1 MRSGVER
8 EVKLEAPKGFALPDL
23 SGAVDGLV
31 ARVAGERDLD
41 ATYYDTPDLRLARW
55 GVSVR
60 HRSGDGTGWTV
71 KLPEGEAGPALVRR
85 ELTFDGAAEAIPPG
99 VSELVRAYVRSS
111 ALTPAA
117 RVRSRRISVEL
128 VDAEGERVAE
138 VVDDDVQTEV
148 GPSVRRFRELEVEVD
163 ESAAPGVLE
172 ALVDALLAAGAT
184 PVADPVPKVVRALGP
199 PAEAPPELVVPR
211 LGPKSTAA
219 DVVRAAFIGS
229 AIRILQ
235 HDPGVRIGDDPEDVH
250 QARVGARRLR
260 SDLRTFRSLLMDSW
274 REPLEAELRW
284 VGQELGA
291 VRDADVLLERLR
303 RHAAVLP
310 ERDARAV
317 AAILRQLV
325 RQREAARASML
336 EALTSERYVALLDR
350 LVEAVQSPETLP
362 IADKRAAP
370 VMASL
375 VRRPW
380 QRLERAVKDL
390 GDDPPDEELHQV
402 RILAKRC
409 RYAAEAAAGVV
420 GTPAAR
426 LGKAVAGVQGVLGD
440 HQDAVVAE
448 GWLRANSRTAA
459 LVAGELIAVQRQEAA
474 ACRAAWPEAWK
485 RAKAKRL
492 RKWMN

>member
-1 MRSGVER
+1 VRSGVER
-8 EVKLEAPKGFALPDL
+8 EVKLEAPEGFALPDL
-23 SGAVDGLV
+23 SGAVDGLL
-31 ARVAGERDLD
+31 ARIGGERNLD

-85 ELTFDGAAEAIPPG
+85 ELGFDGPAGAIPAG
-99 VSELVRAYVRSS
+99 VGELVRAYVRSS
-111 ALTPAA
+111 RLAPAA
-117 RVRSRRISVEL
+117 RVRSRRTVVEI
-128 VDAEGERVAE
+128 VDGEGERVAE
-138 VVDDDVQTEV
+138 VVDDDVHTEV
-148 GPSVRRFRELEVEVD
+148 GPGKRRFRELEVEVD
-163 ESAAPGVLE
+163 ERAGPEVLD
-172 ALVDALLAAGAT
+172 ALVGALVAAGAT
-184 PVADPVPKVVRALGP
+184 VAEPVPKVVRALGP
-199 PAEAPPELVVPR
+199 AAEAPPELVVPR

-229 AIRILQ
+229 AVRILQ

-260 SDLRTFRSLLMDSW
+260 SDLRTFRSLLVESW

-284 VGQELGA
+284 LGQELGA

-303 RHAAVLP
+303 RDAALLP

-336 EALTSERYVALLDR
+336 AALSSERYVALLDR
-350 LVEAVQSPETLP
+350 LVEAVQAPQTLP
-362 IADKRAAP
+362 VAGKRAGP
-370 VMASL
+370 VMATL
-375 VRRPW
+375 AQGPW
-380 QRLERAVKDL
+380 KRLQRGVKDL

-402 RILAKRC
+402 RIYAKRA

-420 GTPAAR
+420 GKPAAAFA
-426 LGKAVAGVQGVLGD
+426 KAVAGLQGVLGD

-448 GWLRANSRTAA
+448 AWLRANSRMAA
-459 LVAGELIAVQRQEAA
+459 LVAGELIAVQRQQAA

-485 RAKAKRL
+485 RARAKRL
-492 RKWMN
+492 RKWMP